1 MHANFFVENVMLRQ
15 PNVAIIGC
23 GYWGKN
29 LVRNF
34 HKLKS
39 LYAICDDNPETA
51 ESMSKQFHIP
61 YLTFDEILQNKKID
75 GVVIAVHAVEH
86 YALAKKALLANKH
99 VYVEKPLSLK
109 LSHAKELCELAR
121 TKNLRL
127 MVGHLLQYH
136 PAFLKLKE
144 IVQNGDL
151 GRLQYIY
158 SNRLNL
164 GKIRREENI
173 LWSFAPHDISMILS
187 LAGEMPTDVKAIS
200 ATHLHKTVAD
210 ITTTHLT
217 FSTGLAAHIF
227 VSWLHPFKEQ
237 KLVIVGEKGM
247 AVFND
252 EHSWNEKLQ
261 LYPHKIEWVGGVP
274 SPSKAEVEYIP
285 IKPDEP
291 LTLECQH
298 FLDCIQTGETPRTD
312 GEEGVRVLEVLYKAD
327 QSMKA
332 TETNIIPLQKDI
344 FIHESAYID
353 QPVEIGIGTKI
364 WHFSHIL
371 GQTKIGKNCIIS
383 QNVMIGPNVDIGN
396 NCKIQNNVSLY
407 EGVVLE
413 DGVFCGPSCVF
424 TNVNTPRAEIER
436 KDDFLETR
444 VKKGATIG
452 ANATIVCGNIIGA
465 YALIGAGSVITKD
478 VPDHALMVGIP
489 AHQIGWVSHAGEK
502 LGNDLICPREGRQY
516 KIEKHQLIEIQ
527 KVQKL
532 HKAG

>member
-1 MHANFFVENVMLRQ
+1 MLKQ
-15 PNVAIIGC
+15 PNVAVIGC

-34 HKLKS
+34 HTLKS
-39 LYAICDDNPETA
+39 LSAVCDDNPETA

-61 YLTFDEILQNKKID
+61 YLTFDEILAHKEIH
-75 GVVIAVHAVEH
+75 GVVIAAPAIQH

-99 VYVEKPLSLK
+99 VYVEKPLSLN
-109 LSHAKELCELAR
+109 LSHAKELCEIAR
-121 TKNLRL
+121 HKNLRL

-144 IVQNGDL
+144 IVQKGDL

-187 LAGEMPTDVKAIS
+187 LAGEMPTDVTAIS

-210 ITTTHLT
+210 ITTTHLS
-217 FSTGLAAHIF
+217 FSSGLAAHIF

-237 KLVIVGEKGM
+237 KLIVVGEKGM

-252 EHSWNEKLQ
+252 GHSWEEKLQ
-261 LYPHKIEWVGGVP
+261 LYPHKIEWVSGVP

-298 FLDCIQTGETPRTD
+298 FLECIKTGETPRTD
-312 GEEGVRVLEVLYKAD
+312 GEEGVRVLEILYKAD
-327 QSMKA
+327 QSMQKS
-332 TETNIIPLQKDI
+332 TENIIPLQKDI

-353 QPVEIGIGTKI
+353 QPVEIGTGTKI
-364 WHFSHIL
+364 WHFTHIL
-371 GQTKIGKNCIIS
+371 GQTKIGKNCTIS
-383 QNVMIGPNVDIGN
+383 QNVMIGPNVEVGD

-407 EGVVLE
+407 KGVTLE

-424 TNVNTPRAEIER
+424 TNVNTPRAEIKR
-436 KDDFLETR
+436 SADFLETR
-444 VKKGATIG
+444 VKRGASIG
-452 ANATIVCGNIIGA
+452 ANATIVCGNIIGS
-465 YALIGAGSVITKD
+465 YALIGAGSVVTKD
-478 VPDHALMVGIP
+478 VPDHALMVGVP
-489 AHQIGWVSHAGEK
+489 ARQIGWVSHSGEK
-502 LGNDLICPREGRQY
+502 LNDDLICPRDGRQY
-516 KIEKHQLIEIQ
+516 KIENQQLIEVQ